1 MCVKA
6 NEESGLSEQED
17 DAVGAEAHQEH
28 AQQDQ

>member
-1 MCVKA
+1 MCVQA

-17 DAVGAEAHQEH
+17 DPVGAEVPQEH